1 MNCHDIDACKAGAQ
15 NCPMPQFCQRAPT
28 LYEIEEPQPRYTQ
41 APRYKYDKALGVAT
55 AIIVGIAFGVLL
67 AR

>member
-1 MNCHDIDACKAGAQ
+1 MNCHDIDACKAGAK

-28 LYEIEEPQPRYTQ
+28 LQPKPRYTQ

-55 AIIVGIAFGVLL
+55 AIIVGIVLGVML
-67 AR
+67 AW